1 MTMPYTLWSRNRLIG
16 ETDLGFIYRENR
28 YRVGWFH
35 PNEVGERLMPA
46 ATGVGP
52 AMRAEFIMGPDSTLN
67 ADLLAAIDQCESLDL
82 ELRGPDGE
90 PFETESIGIIDT
102 HYLLSLADAADA
114 DPIEED
120 CQLSP
125 EDEQEIEDFVA
136 EWNAAHPVDDMT
148 PEAEVEFPRYQIQVR
163 FAHDIFLP

>member
-35 PNEVGERLMPA
+35 PNEFGERLMPT

-52 AMRAEFIMGPDSTLN
+52 AMRAEAILGPDGTLS
-67 ADLLAAIDQCESLDL
+67 ADLLAAIDQCESLEL

-90 PFETESIGIIDT
+90 RFETEDIGIIDT

-114 DPIEED
+114 DRLEEEP
-120 CQLSP
+120 LSP
-125 EDEQEIEDFVA
+125 EDEKEIEEFVA
-136 EWNAAHPVDDMT
+136 EWKAAHPQDEEVDE
-148 PEAEVEFPRYQIQVR
+148 PEVEFPRYQIQVR
-163 FAHDIFLP
+163 FAQDTFLP